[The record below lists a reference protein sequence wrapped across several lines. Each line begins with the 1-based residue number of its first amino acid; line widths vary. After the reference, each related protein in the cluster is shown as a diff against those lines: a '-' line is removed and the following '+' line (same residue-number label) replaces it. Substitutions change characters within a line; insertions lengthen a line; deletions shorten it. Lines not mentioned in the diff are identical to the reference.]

1 MSFCGGN
8 LGFLI
13 NRINL
18 KDYNTLSLQLSFSSN
33 TLTSQN
39 TFLNDAIVENND
51 IQNKTIDKLHE
62 YLKVF
67 WDIFILF
74 KRFYCKNN

>member
-51 IQNKTIDKLHE
+51 IQSKTSGKLHE

-67 WDIFILF
+67 
-74 KRFYCKNN
+74 